1 MSSPIFDIETGPQD
15 RDFVLSLFDESAVK
29 YGNLRD
35 ERKRAVKL
43 EEEREKFVDKA
54 ALSAVTGRVVA
65 IGYKY
70 VDGDGYILDGDRKD
84 ETEVAVIAQFWTT
97 FNTARIDRDHIIGFN
112 SNHFDLPF
120 LFRRSVILG
129 VDVPDEAKDRRGYW
143 SDTFVDLLDVWRCG
157 DWTLYIKL
165 NVLAKL
171 MRIKGKPD
179 DCAAV
184 DFYKFWESD
193 DPKEHEKAERYL
205 ANDLDMTYE
214 LALRMGVI

>member
-54 ALSAVTGRVVA
+54 ALSATTGRVVA
-65 IGYKY
+65 IGY
-70 VDGDGYILDGDRKD
+70 R
-84 ETEVAVIAQFWTT
+84 
-97 FNTARIDRDHIIGFN
+97 RIDGEKKIIGTGAWAEAQLLEGFWETFRRSHKNKDRIIGFN

-179 DCAAV
+179 DCAAA
-184 DFYKFWESD
+184 DFYKLWESD
-193 DPKEHEKAERYL
+193 DPKERKKAERYL
-205 ANDLDMTYE
+205 ENDLDMTYE